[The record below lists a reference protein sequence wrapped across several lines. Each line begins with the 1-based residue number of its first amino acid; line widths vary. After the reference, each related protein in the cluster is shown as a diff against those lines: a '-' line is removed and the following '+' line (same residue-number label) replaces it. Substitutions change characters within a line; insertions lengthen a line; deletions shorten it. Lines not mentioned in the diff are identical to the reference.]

1 MTDHKVSH
9 KLFKTKSLINKK
21 MQYQH
26 GPKFDK
32 SLTKLSDLGPN
43 YMGARKVEKVLEE
56 LIV

>member
-1 MTDHKVSH
+1 
-9 KLFKTKSLINKK
+9 

-43 YMGARKVEKVLEE
+43 YMGALRKVMKVLERAHQSKPLNE
-56 LIV
+56 VF